1 MALTQKRKDEAY
13 EAMRQR
19 LSQKLRELYE
29 PPSLASRLYPH
40 LPRSTAPEQPKRG
53 MFQGWSHLSRQQK
66 EK

>member
-1 MALTQKRKDEAY
+1 MSLTQKRKDELY
-13 EAMRQR
+13 EALVERARQR
-19 LSQKLRELYE
+19 LRELYE